1 MVQSSNPKQKYHQ
14 QRVAGRERGKGE
26 ATLVD
31 QKHKQK
37 APLLVTVS
45 ESEATIDHVT
55 AQDQSITQT
64 SDHELVSLPHGF
76 SETGGSVHTPEELD
90 VKSSSETKDS
100 YCDGGSNL
108 GEQVAQLTLS
118 EPVDANTDSEP
129 LVSETSERTEQT
141 EIEHNEQ
148 GTPQAQEA
156 SVQVPVVTCVV
167 PRQSSDTSFL

>member
-26 ATLVD
+26 ASLVD

-45 ESEATIDHVT
+45 EGEATIDHVT

-64 SDHELVSLPHGF
+64 SDHELVSLPHGL
-76 SETGGSVHTPEELD
+76 SEAGGSVHTPEVKLLELD

-100 YCDGGSNL
+100 YYDGGSNL
-108 GEQVAQLTLS
+108 GEQVARLTLS
-118 EPVDANTDSEP
+118 EPVDANTVSEP
-129 LVSETSERTEQT
+129 LVSETSERTE
-141 EIEHNEQ
+141 IEHNEQ
-148 GTPQAQEA
+148 EPPQALEA
-156 SVQVPVVTCVV
+156 SVQVPVYCG
-167 PRQSSDTSFL
+167 DMCCATSE